1 MIVLVII
8 ARNNENERNTLLR
21 LQVLKTIV
29 NKK

>member
-8 ARNNENERNTLLR
+8 AKNNENERNTLLR